1 MVHTPLK
8 PLPRFIPGVNPSK
21 SWFTPAKSG
30 FVPRNHTSLRG
41 ENTPAMNVFFGSFLD
56 WIRQSPL
63 PNSCK
68 IGFFTPSE
76 PEKGSFGLTLF
87 RVQLGCNSHRQAI
100 QSTPNGLWSPKYA
113 PQCPLLS
120 KRCICLPIV
129 QLECPCS
136 LRLIFALWL

>member
-41 ENTPAMNVFFGSFLD
+41 ENTPAMNIFFGSFLD

-87 RVQLGCNSHRQAI
+87 RVQFGCNSHRQAI
-100 QSTPNGLWSPKYA
+100 QSTPNGLWSPPNMLPNA
-113 PQCPLLS
+113 PC
-120 KRCICLPIV
+120 CLNAAYV
-129 QLECPCS
+129 F
-136 LRLIFALWL
+136 RLCNWSVHVACD